1 MKKRK
6 LRTWETMGKKIK
18 VSSAGLACVAGGISA
33 EVLYCFGGGA
43 FEKSGYSSQFRDFP
57 SRLPRLAWLLRRQKS
72 TPGKKILPA
81 TQASAGQM
89 VELQEDWNF
98 FAHMMVIC
106 KSRPEI
112 HIQEAVGANEFTVV
126 PISMFAPDGEMLQC
140 PAKSALLSILEKLP
154 ADTECCCYSR

>member
-1 MKKRK
+1 MKDRIKSGNINRWSPMKKRK

-89 VELQEDWNF
+89 VELQED
-98 FAHMMVIC
+98 
-106 KSRPEI
+106 
-112 HIQEAVGANEFTVV
+112 
-126 PISMFAPDGEMLQC
+126 
-140 PAKSALLSILEKLP
+140 
-154 ADTECCCYSR
+154 